1 MNTTTRIFLAGLLG
15 AVAMFAWTA
24 IAHMALPL
32 GEAGVQNTTNDES
45 LLSELKSTVKNQ
57 DGLYIYPT
65 MGLPPD
71 ATHAQ
76 QSAAMEKYPEK
87 LEKNPSGFFIFHP
100 AGSRPMNMGKFL
112 TVEFVTELCEA
123 LLAVWWLAQTR
134 FVSFGGR
141 IGFVTAVGL
150 IAAIATNVSYW
161 NWWGFPTV
169 YTASYMFIQLVGF
182 FLVGLVAAF
191 MFRRVPAYRA
201 PAAPQ
206 IQNQP
211 QLSG

>member
-1 MNTTTRIFLAGLLG
+1 MITTTRIFLAGVLG
-15 AVAMFAWTA
+15 AIAMFAWTA

-32 GEAGVQNTTNDES
+32 GEAGVQNTMNDDD
-45 LLSELKSTVKNQ
+45 LLSALKSTVKNK

-100 AGSRPMNMGKFL
+100 AGSRPMSMGKFL
-112 TVEFVTELCEA
+112 SIEFITELVEA
-123 LLAVWWLAQTR
+123 LIVVWLLAQTR
-134 FVSFGGR
+134 IVTFGGR
-141 IGFVTAVGL
+141 IGFVLVAGIL
-150 IAAIATNVSYW
+150 AAISTNVSYW
-161 NWWGFPTV
+161 NWWGFPSV

-182 FLVGLVAAF
+182 FLVGLVAAI
-191 MFRRVPAYRA
+191 MFRRVTA
-201 PAAPQ
+201 
-206 IQNQP
+206 
-211 QLSG
+211 

>member
-1 MNTTTRIFLAGLLG
+1 MNTGTRILLAGLLG

-32 GEAGVQNTTNDES
+32 GEAGVQNTTDDAA
-45 LLSELKSTVKNQ
+45 LLSELKSTVKNK

-76 QSAAMEKYPEK
+76 QSAAMEKYPQK
-87 LEKNPSGFFIFHP
+87 LEKNPSGFFIYHP

-112 TVEFVTELCEA
+112 TIEFVTELCEA
-123 LLAVWWLAQTR
+123 LLAVWLLAQTR
-134 FVSFGGR
+134 LVSFGGR
-141 IGFVTAVGL
+141 VAFVTAAG
-150 IAAIATNVSYW
+150 IMAAIATNISYW

-169 YTASYMFIQLVGF
+169 YTASYIFIQVVGY
-182 FLVGLVAAF
+182 FLVGIVAAI
-191 MFRRVPAYRA
+191 MFRRVTA
-201 PAAPQ
+201 
-206 IQNQP
+206 
-211 QLSG
+211 

>member
-1 MNTTTRIFLAGLLG
+1 MSTTTRILLAGLLG

-32 GEAGVQNTTNDES
+32 GEAGVQNTTNDDA
-45 LLSELKSTVKNQ
+45 LLSELKSTVKNK

-76 QSAAMEKYPEK
+76 QSEAMEKYAEK

-100 AGSRPMNMGKFL
+100 AGSRPMNMGKYL
-112 TVEFVTELCEA
+112 TVEFITELCEA
-123 LLAVWWLAQTR
+123 FLAVWLLAQTR

-141 IGFVTAVGL
+141 ILFVTAVG
-150 IAAIATNVSYW
+150 IVAAIATNVSYW

-169 YTASYMFIQLVGF
+169 YTASYMFIQVVGF
-182 FLVGLVAAF
+182 FLVGVVAAI
-191 MFRRVPAYRA
+191 MFRRITA
-201 PAAPQ
+201 
-206 IQNQP
+206 
-211 QLSG
+211 

>member
-1 MNTTTRIFLAGLLG
+1 MNTGTRILLAGLLG

-32 GEAGVQNTTNDES
+32 GEAGVENTTDDEA
-45 LLSELKSTVKNQ
+45 LLSAMKSTVKNKE
-57 DGLYIYPT
+57 GLYIYPT

-112 TVEFVTELCEA
+112 TIEFITELCEA
-123 LLAVWWLAQTR
+123 LLAVWLLAQSRMTT
-134 FVSFGGR
+134 FGGR
-141 IGFVTAVGL
+141 LCFVTAVGI
-150 IAAIATNVSYW
+150 IAGIATNISYW
-161 NWWGFPTV
+161 NWWGFPGN
-169 YTASYMFIQLVGF
+169 YTAAYVTIKVVGY
-182 FLVGLVAAF
+182 FLVGIVAAI
-191 MFRRVPAYRA
+191 MFRRVTA
-201 PAAPQ
+201 
-206 IQNQP
+206 
-211 QLSG
+211 

>member
-1 MNTTTRIFLAGLLG
+1 MNTGTRILFAGLLG

-112 TVEFVTELCEA
+112 TIEFVTELCEA
-123 LLAVWWLAQTR
+123 LIVVWLLAQTR
-134 FVSFGGR
+134 LVSFGGR
-141 IGFVTAVGL
+141 VVFVTAAG
-150 IAAIATNVSYW
+150 IMAAIATNISYW

-169 YTASYMFIQLVGF
+169 YTASYIFIQVVGY
-182 FLVGLVAAF
+182 FLVGIVAAI
-191 MFRRVPAYRA
+191 MFRRVTA
-201 PAAPQ
+201 
-206 IQNQP
+206 
-211 QLSG
+211 

>member
-1 MNTTTRIFLAGLLG
+1 MSTTTRILLAGLLG

-32 GEAGVQNTTNDES
+32 GEAGVQNTMNDEG
-45 LLSELKSTVKNQ
+45 LLSELKSTVKNK

-76 QSAAMEKYPEK
+76 QSAAMEKYTEK

-112 TVEFVTELCEA
+112 TIEFITELIEA
-123 LLAVWWLAQTR
+123 FIAVWLLAQTR
-134 FVSFGGR
+134 IVTFGGR
-141 IGFVTAVGL
+141 VGFVVAIGIL
-150 IAAIATNVSYW
+150 AAISTNVSYW

-191 MFRRVPAYRA
+191 MFRRVTA
-201 PAAPQ
+201 
-206 IQNQP
+206 
-211 QLSG
+211 

>member
-1 MNTTTRIFLAGLLG
+1 MNTPTRILLAGVLG

-32 GEAGVQNTTNDES
+32 GEAGIQNTMNDEA
-45 LLSELKSTVKNQ
+45 LLSELKSTVKNK
-57 DGLYIYPT
+57 DGLYIYPS

-76 QSAAMEKYPEK
+76 QSEAMEKYPAI

-123 LLAVWWLAQTR
+123 LLVVCLLGQTR
-134 FVSFGGR
+134 IVTFGGR
-141 IGFVTAVGL
+141 IAFVTTAG
-150 IAAIATNVSYW
+150 IMAAIATNVSYW

-169 YTASYMFIQLVGF
+169 YTASYIFIQVVGF
-182 FLVGLVAAF
+182 FLVGVVAAI
-191 MFRRVPAYRA
+191 MFRRVTA
-201 PAAPQ
+201 
-206 IQNQP
+206 
-211 QLSG
+211 